1 VLAEGGDVKKR
12 LALTTAVALT
22 AICAPATQAI
32 GVPAQPPAGVAGQ
45 FQGEQAVP
53 VAPPGGYAAWSRPA
67 PRAVASTTDG
77 SSTTDGFD
85 FADAAVGLGVGLGV
99 AFLALGRARGRRS
112 VPADA

>member
-1 VLAEGGDVKKR
+1 VKKR

-22 AICAPATQAI
+22 AICAPAAQAI
-32 GVPAQPPAGVAGQ
+32 GVPAQPPAGVVGQ
-45 FQGEQAVP
+45 FQDEQAVP

-67 PRAVASTTDG
+67 PRAVASPTDG

>member
-1 VLAEGGDVKKR
+1 MKKR

-32 GVPAQPPAGVAGQ
+32 GVPAQPPAGVTGQ
-45 FQGEQAVP
+45 IQGEQAVP

-67 PRAVASTTDG
+67 PRAIAAPTTG
-77 SSTTDGFD
+77 GFD
-85 FADAAVGLGVGLGV
+85 FGDAAVGLGFGLGV

>member
-1 VLAEGGDVKKR
+1 VKKR
-12 LALTTAVALT
+12 LALTTAVTLT

-32 GVPAQPPAGVAGQ
+32 GVPAHSPGGAVGQ
-45 FQGEQAVP
+45 VQSEQAVP

-67 PRAVASTTDG
+67 PRAVAASTTDG
-77 SSTTDGFD
+77 SSRADGFD